1 MKWNCSMSKGG
12 VLSPI
17 LFGMYIDELLSLL
30 RNSGYGCKV
39 GHFYCGA
46 IGYADDLSLISP
58 SLMCDISLAFASEFD
73 IKFNPMKCQLLYY
86 GKCQNV
92 SFDNATHLDHIIGPN
107 VSESVMLNASATLTR
122 NINFALHNFSH
133 CSYDVKFALIKS
145 YCTSYYGS
153 SLWNI
158 TDKLMSVFY
167 VTWLKAIRKVFGLPY
182 RTHCDLLPVIA
193 EYKHIKT
200 QCRLVKFVNGA
211 ISSHNVKL
219 NLIC

>member
-1 MKWNCSMSKGG
+1 M
-12 VLSPI
+12 
-17 LFGMYIDELLSLL
+17 
-30 RNSGYGCKV
+30 
-39 GHFYCGA
+39 
-46 IGYADDLSLISP
+46 
-58 SLMCDISLAFASEFD
+58 
-73 IKFNPMKCQLLYY
+73 
-86 GKCQNV
+86 
-92 SFDNATHLDHIIGPN
+92 
-107 VSESVMLNASATLTR
+107 
-122 NINFALHNFSH
+122 
-133 CSYDVKFALIKS
+133 KFALIKS

-193 EYKHIKT
+193 ECKHIET
-200 QCRLVKFVNGA
+200 QLLCRLVKFVNGA